1 MTLHRVSLKIRSVLL
16 CAVPVAAL
24 SLGTGVGRAE
34 MAIATESG
42 GRSGSS
48 EPTRETVSL
57 SDRSILGQ
65 FVTLRLD
72 NGDVLRG
79 TIASVTQGEVLLQHA
94 VLGEVMIPRTRI
106 AEAFAG
112 AWRTRVEP
120 SPVKPGEPTVVE
132 IEIPEAPPDEQ
143 VPALAT
149 APPPVVV
156 VSEKSRAKWLREIEL
171 GLTGAQG
178 NSDRANFQGGFRM
191 SRTTDADTFQL
202 NTRYRLD
209 TSGGDRTANRF
220 LANARNDWGLSHPDW
235 SLFLQSGV
243 ELDEFAVFDA
253 RWTGGGGFG
262 YRFINTPSTV
272 LRGRLGFGFAR
283 DFGGLDDDYNPE
295 VITGLELSHR
305 FTDRQL
311 LVASAEVFPEV
322 DAFDDFR
329 SILRA
334 EWQLRLEN
342 SKDVFLRIGAEHR
355 YDTDSPAE
363 KRSDLDYFVRLVF
376 GF

>member
-1 MTLHRVSLKIRSVLL
+1 M
-16 CAVPVAAL
+16 
-24 SLGTGVGRAE
+24 
-34 MAIATESG
+34 
-42 GRSGSS
+42 
-48 EPTRETVSL
+48 
-57 SDRSILGQ
+57 
-65 FVTLRLD
+65 TLRLD

-79 TIASVTQGEVLLQHA
+79 TIVSVTQGEVMLQHA

-112 AWRTRVEP
+112 ARASRVASGPSPRPAERAGGQTEVPVAAPAAEIATVPVPGRADPEP
-120 SPVKPGEPTVVE
+120 SRV
-132 IEIPEAPPDEQ
+132 
-143 VPALAT
+143 
-149 APPPVVV
+149 
-156 VSEKSRAKWLREIEL
+156 KWLREFEL
-171 GLTGAQG
+171 GLTGSQG
-178 NSDRANFQGGFRM
+178 NSERANFQGGFRM
-191 SRTTDADTFQL
+191 SRKTDADTFQL

-209 TSGGDRTANRF
+209 TTGGDRTANRF

-243 ELDEFAVFDA
+243 ELDEFREFDA

-262 YRFINTPSTV
+262 YRIINTPDTV
-272 LRGRLGFGFAR
+272 LRGRLGFGFSR
-283 DFGGLDDDYNPE
+283 DFGGLDDDYHPE
-295 VITGLELSHR
+295 VITGLELSR
-305 FTDRQL
+305 RLTDRQL

-322 DAFDDFR
+322 DDFDDFR
-329 SILRA
+329 SIIKA

-355 YDTDSPAE
+355 YDTDTPAD

>member
-1 MTLHRVSLKIRSVLL
+1 MVI
-16 CAVPVAAL
+16 L
-24 SLGTGVGRAE
+24 SLDAGPARAE
-34 MAIATESG
+34 MAVAIESG
-42 GRSGSS
+42 GGGGSRSGSS
-48 EPTRETVSL
+48 EPTREPVSL

-120 SPVKPGEPTVVE
+120 SPVKPDEPVIDRPDADPGEEPSR
-132 IEIPEAPPDEQ
+132 IEA
-143 VPALAT
+143 

-156 VSEKSRAKWLREIEL
+156 VPKESRVKWQREIEL
-171 GLTGAQG
+171 GLTGSQG
-178 NSDRANFQGGFRM
+178 NTDRANFQGGFRM
-191 SRTTDADTFQL
+191 SRETGTDTFQL

-209 TSGGDRTANRF
+209 TSRGERTANRF
-220 LANARNDWGLSHPDW
+220 LANARNDWGLADPDW